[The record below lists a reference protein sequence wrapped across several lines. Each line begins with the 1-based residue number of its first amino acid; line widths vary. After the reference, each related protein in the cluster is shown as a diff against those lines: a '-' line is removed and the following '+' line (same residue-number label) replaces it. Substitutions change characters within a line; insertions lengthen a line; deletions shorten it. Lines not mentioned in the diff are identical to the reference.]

1 MKAMQTSRR
10 MTDREHRSER
20 PESQVSA
27 EFRGDVCVVRWGSS
41 AGGDLAGDLRAEL
54 DYCRESGATDIV
66 LDVDPGTTLGS
77 EEIDALRDAAEQFRD
92 EGGEF
97 VVAVEDS
104 SARAVLAEAGL
115 VRPPLPRPVS
125 GDAGEPIRLPAKPRW
140 EHEFTFA
147 ATAEALPTARHKV
160 TAFAEVAGL
169 RGHDLF
175 EFSVAVAEALANALV
190 HGSPHGA
197 DDDIRVRFFC
207 YDDEVA
213 VEVVDGG
220 GGIDATP
227 ICVPEASASSGRGIH
242 FMRAFCDAV
251 QFTCGPLGTH
261 VLLVM
266 RRD

>member
-1 MKAMQTSRR
+1 M
-10 MTDREHRSER
+10 
-20 PESQVSA
+20 
-27 EFRGDVCVVRWGSS
+27 VRWGG
-41 AGGDLAGDLRAEL
+41 ADGALVGDLRARL
-54 DYCRESGATDIV
+54 DFCRESGATDV
-66 LDVDPGTTLGS
+66 VVDVDPEATIGGDEVRVLQEAAATFR
-77 EEIDALRDAAEQFRD
+77 RD
-92 EGGEF
+92 GGEF
-97 VVAVEDS
+97 VVAVEES
-104 SARAVLAEAGL
+104 SARAVLAEAGF
-115 VRPPLPRPVS
+115 VRPPLPHPVS
-125 GDAGEPIRLPAKPRW
+125 GAAAVGEPIKLPAKPRW

-147 ATAEALPTARHKV
+147 ATTDALPTARHRV

-213 VEVVDGG
+213 VEVADSG

-227 ICVPEASASSGRGIH
+227 ICVPEASESSGRGIH
-242 FMRAFCDAV
+242 FMRALCDAV

-261 VLLVM
+261 VLLV
-266 RRD
+266 RRHE

>member
-1 MKAMQTSRR
+1 M
-10 MTDREHRSER
+10 
-20 PESQVSA
+20 
-27 EFRGDVCVVRWGSS
+27 VRWGG

-54 DYCRESGATDIV
+54 DVCRESGAIDII
-66 LDVDPGTTLGS
+66 LDVDSDTTLGN
-77 EEIDALRDAAEQFRD
+77 DAVRVLQEAATAFRK

-97 VVAVEDS
+97 VVAVEEP
-104 SARAVLAEAGL
+104 AVRALLAEAGL
-115 VRPPLPRPVS
+115 VRPPLPHPVS
-125 GDAGEPIRLPAKPRW
+125 GAAGEPVELPAEPLW

-147 ATAEALPTARHKV
+147 ATAGALPIARHRV

-169 RGHDLF
+169 QEHDLF
-175 EFSVAVAEALANALV
+175 EFSVAVSEALSNAFV

-207 YDDEVA
+207 FGDEVA

-220 GGIDATP
+220 GGIDASP
-227 ICVPEASASSGRGIH
+227 ICVPEASESSGRGIH
-242 FMRAFCDAV
+242 FMRALCDAV

-266 RRD
+266 RRVQEHG

>member
-1 MKAMQTSRR
+1 M
-10 MTDREHRSER
+10 
-20 PESQVSA
+20 
-27 EFRGDVCVVRWGSS
+27 VRWGGADGALVS
-41 AGGDLAGDLRAEL
+41 DLRARL
-54 DYCRESGATDIV
+54 DFCRESGASDV
-66 LDVDPGTTLGS
+66 VVDVDPEATIGGDEVRVLQEAAATFR
-77 EEIDALRDAAEQFRD
+77 RD
-92 EGGEF
+92 GGEF
-97 VVAVEDS
+97 VVAVEES
-104 SARAVLAEAGL
+104 SARAVLAEAGF
-115 VRPPLPRPVS
+115 VRPPLPHPVS
-125 GDAGEPIRLPAKPRW
+125 GAAAVGEPIKLPAKPRW

-147 ATAEALPTARHKV
+147 ATTDALPTARHRV

-213 VEVVDGG
+213 VEVADSG

-227 ICVPEASASSGRGIH
+227 ICVPEASESSGRGIH
-242 FMRAFCDAV
+242 FMRALCDAV

-261 VLLVM
+261 VLLV
-266 RRD
+266 RRRE